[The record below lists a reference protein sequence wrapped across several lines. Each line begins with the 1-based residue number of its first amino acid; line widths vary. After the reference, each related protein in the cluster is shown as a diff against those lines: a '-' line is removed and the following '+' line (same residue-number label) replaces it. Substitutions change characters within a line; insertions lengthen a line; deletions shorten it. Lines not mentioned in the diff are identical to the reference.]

1 MKAKK
6 EKHIIEHLVRPKI
19 GYICGMA
26 GVFLLTSAI
35 LWGCAHILLNNDI
48 RLELYVLTCA
58 VLICAEVFLF
68 FLYAEKHFRRSSIK
82 LEGELDESKR
92 YLEEVQVQKQQE
104 QLRAL
109 QSQINPHFL
118 YNSLDAIRGLA
129 LEHGEFEVSDAVGT
143 LSSMFKYTMDF
154 QKMLVSVTS
163 EVSQI
168 ERYLKMQNF
177 RFLDRFQLKKVYEC
191 EIETLNRLMLPK
203 FTLQPLVE
211 NAVVH
216 GLRSRTKDAEIEMR
230 FTHVGNEF
238 LIMVSDNGDGI
249 EEEYV
254 AKMNRIF
261 AGEESADADSQQSGG
276 IALPNV
282 DARIKF
288 YYGEEYGLC
297 LASAKGA
304 GTDVTV
310 RIPYVESI

>member
-1 MKAKK
+1 MKKK
-6 EKHIIEHLVRPKI
+6 AEKNAINYFIKA
-19 GYICGMA
+19 GICFGGGFA
-26 GVFLLTSAI
+26 GIFLLTFVFLWEIASAFSI
-35 LWGCAHILLNNDI
+35 SGADLK
-48 RLELYVLTCA
+48 RYVFTCA
-58 VLICAEVFLF
+58 AIIGASIFLLF
-68 FLYAEKHFRRSSIK
+68 IFAVKYFRKNSIK
-82 LEGELDESKR
+82 LAGELDESKR
-92 YLEEVQVQKQQE
+92 YLKEVQIQKQQE

-118 YNSLDAIRGLA
+118 YNSLDVIRGMA

-163 EVSQI
+163 EVLQI

-177 RFLDRFQLKKVYEC
+177 RFMNRFQFKKVYEC
-191 EIETLNRLMLPK
+191 ETEVLNLMMIPK

-216 GLRSRTKDAEIEMR
+216 GLRSRTADAEIEIR
-230 FTHVGNEF
+230 FIHVGREF
-238 LIMVSDNGDGI
+238 VIVVSDNGDGI

-254 AKMNRIF
+254 TKMNRIF
-261 AGEESADADSQQSGG
+261 AGEGGADADGQTNSG

-288 YYGEEYGLC
+288 YYGEEYGLH
-297 LASAKGA
+297 LASAKGV

-310 RIPYVESI
+310 RIPFMECV

>member
-1 MKAKK
+1 MKDKK
-6 EKHIIEHLVRPKI
+6 EKYMREQLIRTGI
-19 GYICGMA
+19 GYVCSLVAM
-26 GVFLLTSAI
+26 FLLTSAV
-35 LWGCAHILLNNDI
+35 LWGIAQFFLPNDI
-48 RLELYVLTCA
+48 RLGQYVFTCA
-58 VLICAEVFLF
+58 IFICAGTFLF
-68 FLYAEKHFRRSSIK
+68 FLYAEKYFRKSSIK
-82 LEGELDESKR
+82 LESELDESKR
-92 YLEEVQVQKQQE
+92 YLEEIQVQKQQE

-191 EIETLNRLMLPK
+191 EMENLNRLMLPK

-216 GLRSRTKDAEIEMR
+216 GLRSRTKDAEIVIR
-230 FTHVGNEF
+230 FIHVEGEF
-238 LIMVSDNGDGI
+238 VIMVSDNGDGI
-249 EEEYV
+249 EEEYA

-261 AGEESADADSQQSGG
+261 AGEEKAGTDSQQGNG

-288 YYGEEYGLC
+288 YYGKEYGLH
-297 LASAKGA
+297 LASVKGT

-310 RIPYVESI
+310 RIPYVECI

>member
-1 MKAKK
+1 MKEKK
-6 EKHIIEHLVRPKI
+6 EKHIGKYLVKPKI
-19 GYICGMA
+19 GYACGLA
-26 GVFLLTSAI
+26 GVFLLTVAI
-35 LWGCAHILLNNDI
+35 LWGIAHVFLYNDI
-48 RLELYVLTCA
+48 RLGLYVFTCA
-58 VLICAEVFLF
+58 SLICAEVFLF
-68 FLYAEKHFRRSSIK
+68 FLCTEKYFRKSSIK

-92 YLEEVQVQKQQE
+92 YLEEIQIQKQQE

-129 LEHGEFEVSDAVGT
+129 LEHGELEVSDAVGT

-177 RFLDRFQLKKVYEC
+177 RFLDRFQLKKIYEC
-191 EIETLNRLMLPK
+191 ETEILNRMMLPK

-216 GLRSRTKDAEIEMR
+216 GLRSRTKDAEIELR

-261 AGEESADADSQQSGG
+261 AGEESADTDGQQGSG

-288 YYGEEYGLC
+288 YYGKEYGLC
-297 LASAKGA
+297 LASAKRA

-310 RIPYVESI
+310 RIPYMECV

>member
-1 MKAKK
+1 MMMKAKK
-6 EKHIIEHLVRPKI
+6 EKR
-19 GYICGMA
+19 
-26 GVFLLTSAI
+26 
-35 LWGCAHILLNNDI
+35 
-48 RLELYVLTCA
+48 
-58 VLICAEVFLF
+58 
-68 FLYAEKHFRRSSIK
+68 FRKRSIK
-82 LEGELDESKR
+82 LEGELDELKR
-92 YLEEVQVQKQQE
+92 YLEEVQIQKQQE
-104 QLRAL
+104 QLRVL

-177 RFLDRFQLKKVYEC
+177 RFMDRFQLKKVYEC

-249 EEEYV
+249 EEEYI
-254 AKMNRIF
+254 AKLNRIF
-261 AGEESADADSQQSGG
+261 AGEEAADTDSQINNG

-288 YYGEEYGLC
+288 YYGEEYGLS
-297 LASAKGA
+297 LASTKGA

-310 RIPYVESI
+310 RIPYMECV